1 MDSLEG
7 GIPMDEGLMKT
18 GKKTVGRVNKGDPS
32 LCIQNIHHDNMNIKV
47 QH

>member
-1 MDSLEG
+1 MDSLEE
-7 GIPMDEGLMKT
+7 GIPMDEGLKT